1 MKKLTLVILI
11 VILIGAGAAYQAF
24 LSNPGEE
31 FTTVKAEKTD
41 ITEQVSVT
49 GSLVPLKRISLQP
62 KVKGQ
67 AEKITVEISD
77 EVEQGESLITL
88 EQDQVKTRVH
98 KSKSNVESAKQEIDL
113 LETK

>member
-11 VILIGAGAAYQAF
+11 VILIGAGAAYQFF

-49 GSLVPLKRISLQP
+49 GSLVPLKRIELQP

-67 AEKITVEISD
+67 VEKVTVEISD
-77 EVEQGESLITL
+77 EIKKGDTL
-88 EQDQVKTRVH
+88 LKLERDQTQIQVQKNQ
-98 KSKSNVESAKQEIDL
+98 SNVKSVKQ
-113 LETK
+113 